1 MEEHSMGL
9 FDFVAKQFIDI
20 IHWTEPEDGILA
32 YRFPMSGMEIQNGAS
47 LTVRESQLALFVD
60 EGKVA
65 DLFEP
70 GRHTLTTQTLPVLT
84 YLKNWDKLFES
95 PFKSDVYF
103 FSTRLQ
109 LDRKWGTPN
118 PITIRDKEFGIVRL
132 RAFGIYSYRVT
143 DPKKFY
149 TEVSG
154 TRETYTVDDLDGQLR
169 NTLIGSMTDLF
180 GESGVP
186 FLDMAANQDEF
197 GTRLK
202 EKMLPV
208 FERYGLALDN
218 LVVQNVSLPEELQ
231 KVLDQRIGMNMVGD
245 LGKYTQYQ
253 TANAIPVAAA
263 NEGGVAG
270 AGVGLGAG
278 IAMGQAMAAGMT
290 QAAQPAAPTAQTP
303 EDIPALLEKLHG
315 LVSKGILSQ
324 EEFEAKKAELL
335 KKLV

>member
-1 MEEHSMGL
+1 
-9 FDFVAKQFIDI
+9 
-20 IHWTEPEDGILA
+20 
-32 YRFPMSGMEIQNGAS
+32 MSGMEIQNGAS

-65 DLFEP
+65 DLFPP

-132 RAFGIYSYRVT
+132 RAFGIYSYRVA

-180 GESGVP
+180 AESGVP

-197 GTRLK
+197 GSRLK

-208 FERYGLALDN
+208 FDRYGLVLDN

-253 TANAIPVAAA
+253 TANAIPIAAA

-270 AGVGLGAG
+270 AGAGLGAG
-278 IAMGQAMAAGMT
+278 IAMGQAMASAMT
-290 QAAQPAAPTAQTP
+290 QTTATATTQSAQAA
-303 EDIPALLEKLHG
+303 EDIPALLEKLHE
-315 LVSKGILSQ
+315 LMTKGILSQ

>member
-1 MEEHSMGL
+1 MASWRT
-9 FDFVAKQFIDI
+9 ASPC
-20 IHWTEPEDGILA
+20 PE
-32 YRFPMSGMEIQNGAS
+32 MEIQNGAS

-65 DLFEP
+65 DLFQP
-70 GRHTLTTQTLPVLT
+70 GRYTLTTQTLPVLT
-84 YLKNWDKLFES
+84 YLKNWDKFFES

-143 DPKKFY
+143 DPQKFY

-197 GTRLK
+197 GARLK

-208 FERYGLALDN
+208 FDRYGLALDN

-290 QAAQPAAPTAQTP
+290 QAATPAAPTAQAP

-315 LVSKGILSQ
+315 LVAKGILSQ
-324 EEFEAKKAELL
+324 EEYEAKKAELL
-335 KKLV
+335 KKIV